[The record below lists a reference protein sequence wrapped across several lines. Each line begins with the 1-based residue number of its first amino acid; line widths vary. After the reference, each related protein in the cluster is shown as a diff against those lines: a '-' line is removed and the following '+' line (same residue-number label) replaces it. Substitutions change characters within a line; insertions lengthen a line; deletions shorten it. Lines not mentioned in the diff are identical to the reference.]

1 MQLLLA
7 GISNVLVK
15 FLLPA
20 TIIAATLFSLIG
32 CKPENARIAKPAVND
47 LSSEQEVQGQVFIA
61 TKGGAN
67 FKLGAV
73 KVAIYRPPVLKD
85 LLDQARNA
93 RLVEKERLEKKLNEA
108 LAVQKTADEAL
119 QAGLKAEAN
128 AKKSLAA
135 LPVPRSVQTFGYDPR
150 KEQLKPFE
158 DRVAECRQ
166 KLMSADR
173 AVLDVKLEQA
183 KNTVSA
189 QVMAAIPK
197 WPSPDMQAVT
207 DADGQFRTMLPGGK
221 EFVAVVFTERRVIEE
236 VERYLWM
243 EAIPPN
249 SKGMLILSNQN
260 LFSE

>member
-1 MQLLLA
+1 M
-7 GISNVLVK
+7 K
-15 FLLPA
+15 FPLIAPV
-20 TIIAATLFSLIG
+20 IAAALFSFIG
-32 CKPENARIAKPAVND
+32 CKPENAQVTKPGAKDPT
-47 LSSEQEVQGQVFIA
+47 SEREVQGQVFIA

-73 KVAIYRPPVLKD
+73 KVAIYRPEVLKD
-85 LLDQARNA
+85 LLDRSRNA
-93 RLVEKERLEKKLNEA
+93 RLAEKERLEKKLSEA
-108 LAVQKTADEAL
+108 LAMQKTADEAQ
-119 QAGLKAEAN
+119 QADLKAEAN

-135 LPVPRSVQTFGYDPR
+135 LPVPPSVRTFGYDPR

-158 DRVAECRQ
+158 DRVAESLL
-166 KLMSADR
+166 KLRSADR
-173 AVLDVKLEQA
+173 AVLDVKLKLA

-189 QVMAAIPK
+189 QIIAAMPE

-221 EFVAVVFTERRVIEE
+221 EFVAVVFTERRVIDE